1 LTVLAGGGAAFVVC
15 ATAATERPKPTTKA
29 AATCNSRFRVAT
41 IEVSLQEKYSG
52 DLSSGWPDLSTAGRA
67 RRPRVVGMRL
77 AIEPTVSYNRKHGGG
92 LKAWAS
98 YPIIPS

>member
-1 LTVLAGGGAAFVVC
+1 MGS
-15 ATAATERPKPTTKA
+15 
-29 AATCNSRFRVAT
+29 NSFRVAT

-52 DLSSGWPDLSTAGRA
+52 ESVFRLAGPVNSGPAVA
-67 RRPRVVGMRL
+67 REWFGMRL
-77 AIEPTVSYNRKHGGG
+77 AIEPTVSYNRNHGGG